1 MFNNLVTYHVHKRAP
16 LPANDALAYQYI
28 LAGNGI
34 FIRTET
40 RFFKAIF
47 PVASCTVRGLEPLR
61 HRFQLNVS
69 RIPTGLLDS
78 ILGDA
83 RRARRPG
90 GSRFDNGLNEV
101 LYQFHHHGQTVQ
113 VKKPPQQA
121 TAVSVLAPGS
131 NDANILCDL
140 HSHGNM
146 SAFFSQTDDA
156 DEQAAK
162 LYAVIGKLD
171 TAPEIRLRVGVYG
184 YWMSLPLTAVF
195 THTGPFK
202 DLHEKRERE
211 LELEKR
217 VILSL
222 LL

>member
-1 MFNNLVTYHVHKRAP
+1 MFNNLVTYHVHKCDP
-16 LPANDALAYQYI
+16 LPANNALAYQYI
-28 LAGNGI
+28 IAENGT
-34 FIRTET
+34 FIRAET
-40 RFFKAIF
+40 RFFKAIL
-47 PVASCTVRGLEPLR
+47 PVASCTVRGLKPL
-61 HRFQLNVS
+61 HHSFQLNGP
-69 RIPTGLLDS
+69 RMPMRLLDT
-78 ILGDA
+78 ILSDA
-83 RRARRPG
+83 CRARRPSG
-90 GSRFDNGLNEV
+90 VRPDNGLNEV

-146 SAFFSQTDDA
+146 PAFFSQTDDA

-184 YWMSLPLTAVF
+184 YWLSLPLTAVF
-195 THTGPFK
+195 TGNGPFK
-202 DLHEKRERE
+202 DLHQEKNHD
-211 LELEKR
+211 K
-217 VILSL
+217 
-222 LL
+222 

>member
-1 MFNNLVTYHVHKRAP
+1 MFNNLVTYHVHKRVP

-40 RFFKAIF
+40 RFFEAIL
-47 PVASCTVRGLEPLR
+47 PVVSCMVRGLEPL
-61 HRFQLNVS
+61 HHSFQLSVP
-69 RIPTGLLDS
+69 RMPARLLDT
-78 ILGDA
+78 ILSDA
-83 RRARRPG
+83 CRARQPDGGRP
-90 GSRFDNGLNEV
+90 DNGLNEV
-101 LYQFHHHGQTVQ
+101 LYQFHQHGQTVQ

-131 NDANILCDL
+131 NDASILCDL

-146 SAFFSQTDDA
+146 PAFFSQTDDA

-184 YWMSLPLTAVF
+184 YWMALPITAVF
-195 THTGPFK
+195 TGNGPFK
-202 DLHEKRERE
+202 DLHQEKNHD
-211 LELEKR
+211 K
-217 VILSL
+217 
-222 LL
+222 